1 LAGRNTNGALVN
13 AGNSA
18 WYMAAPFMSTQFPP
32 IEFNAVESESRVLNG
47 VREAIGLIGQD
58 VAVENW
64 SENYWI
70 RTA

>member
-1 LAGRNTNGALVN
+1 LASVNIYGALAN
-13 AGNSA
+13 TGTSSG
-18 WYMAAPFMSTQFPP
+18 YIAAPLYEMQFPP
-32 IEFNAVESESRVLNG
+32 SEFNAIENNFRVLNG
-47 VREAIGLIGQD
+47 VREVIGYIGQD